1 MTSIQFFLKVTP
13 REPFVNLHELNML
26 QGGLQIIINDTIVTR
41 YTDEQEDPGFR
52 GGMIYYILSGFLNC
66 IPTLFTNKKCT
77 IPDMS
82 SGGLF
87 IFTPR
92 GELTCVQYLDF
103 EPAMDL
109 NSRNIRIMIAG
120 EQKVVSCESQNRRY
134 PNYPDGTCVYTV
146 LLAKEIIKICDEF
159 LRHLESMKESPDEYI
174 DRYRELLITSKKVLD
189 NYPKYHPE
197 IIN

>member
-1 MTSIQFFLKVTP
+1 
-13 REPFVNLHELNML
+13 ML
-26 QGGLQIIINDTIVTR
+26 QGGLRIIINDTIVTR

-52 GGMIYYILSGFLNC
+52 GGMIYYILSGCLNC
-66 IPTLFTNKKCT
+66 IHPLFTGKKCT

-92 GELTCVQYLDF
+92 GERTCVQYLDVD
-103 EPAMDL
+103 PDIDL
-109 NSRNIRIMIAG
+109 INRHIRIVKSG
-120 EQKVVSCESQNRRY
+120 EQKVVSCESQNQRY
-134 PNYPDGTCVYTV
+134 PNYPDGTCVSTI

-159 LRHLESMKESPDEYI
+159 LRHLESMKDSPDEYI
-174 DRYRELLITSKKVLD
+174 DRYRESLNDAKKELED
-189 NYPKYHPE
+189 YPKYHSE